1 MNASSPPPRLRWA
14 RPLLLAAAA
23 YNLAWGAFVIL
34 APGALFD
41 WLGMEAPRYPG
52 LWQCIGM
59 IVGVYG
65 VGYACAALDSR
76 RHWPIVL
83 VGLLG
88 KVLGPVGF
96 LHAAL
101 TDQLPWRFGWTLLT
115 NDLIWWLPFAL
126 LLRDAW
132 RAWLAESPPVIT
144 VEQALAE
151 ARTQDGRS
159 LAALSREGTL
169 LVVFLRHLGCTF
181 CRETV
186 ADVARTR
193 PELERM
199 GVLPVFVHQ
208 GDDERA
214 AGFFEGRG
222 VGDLPRVC
230 DPERRAYRAFE
241 LRRGSLGALFG
252 PQVWWRGFTAG
263 VLGGHGVGT
272 LDGDGFQLG
281 GAFLVRDGRIVRAF
295 RHRTAADRP
304 DYPRLALEATGP
316 AGDAA

>member
-1 MNASSPPPRLRWA
+1 MTNTPPGPRWA
-14 RPLLLAAAA
+14 RPVLLAAAL
-23 YNLAWGAFVIL
+23 YNLAWGAFVVL
-34 APGALFD
+34 APGALFSL
-41 WLGMEAPRYPG
+41 LGMDAPRYPG

-65 VGYACAALDSR
+65 VGYACAAIDPR

-88 KVLGPVGF
+88 KVLGPIGF
-96 LHAAL
+96 VQAAS
-101 TDQLPWRFGWTLLT
+101 TGQFPWRFGWTIVT

-132 RAWLAESPPVIT
+132 RAFLAESPAVLPVA
-144 VEQALAE
+144 QALAE

-159 LAALSREGTL
+159 LAALSRERPL
-169 LVVFLRHLGCTF
+169 LLVFLRHLGCTF

-186 ADVARTR
+186 ADLARSR
-193 PELERM
+193 GDLERL
-199 GVLPVFVHQ
+199 GVLPVFLHQ
-208 GDDERA
+208 GDDEHA
-214 AGFFEGRG
+214 AAFLEAQG
-222 VGDLPRVC
+222 VGDLPRVS
-230 DPERRAYRAFE
+230 DPDRRAYRAFE
-241 LRRGSLGALFG
+241 LRRGGFAALFG
-252 PQVWWRGFTAG
+252 PRVWWRGFTAG
-263 VLGGHGVGT
+263 VLAGHGIGG

-295 RHRTAADRP
+295 RHRSAADRP
-304 DYPRLALEATGP
+304 DYPSLAAAAAGG